1 MTARNNSRDRRRVVS
16 PAVGAGRPAG
26 IARGVLWF
34 ALAAATF
41 GSVIQTGRST
51 LADELWSNWRG
62 PGQNGVSGDDH
73 GPLRWSESTGIRWKT
88 PLRGAGIASPIVFG
102 DAVVTTTAEGPRQ
115 SELHVICYD
124 RYTGVE
130 RWDRRL
136 WGTAPTLFHATKSG
150 MASPT
155 PATDGKHLYAFF
167 GTGDLFCL
175 ELDGRLR
182 WQRSLAEEYGSF
194 ENRFGHTSSPL
205 LDGELI
211 ILQCDHY
218 GASYLV
224 AIDKQTGANRWKID
238 RPGVWH
244 SWSSPQIVAA
254 DGRRELLVCSSEAI
268 EAFDVPDGATRWKV
282 RGLQRECIP
291 TAVVG
296 LDRIFAVSGPKGKT
310 FSIRPGGVGDVTD
323 SHVDWVVARGG
334 PFVPSPILVGEQ
346 LYLID
351 DQGIASC
358 LNARNGQRVWQKRLL
373 GEYTVSPV
381 AAGDRIYF
389 INDAGETTVVKAFT
403 RQYEELA
410 RNSLGEPVYASP
422 ALAGG
427 RLYLRGAKH
436 LFCIE

>member
-1 MTARNNSRDRRRVVS
+1 MTAVANSPTTRNLRPLAGNAARSSRLASLVACVLTS
-16 PAVGAGRPAG
+16 LGACCWVGIEVR
-26 IARGVLWF
+26 
-34 ALAAATF
+34 
-41 GSVIQTGRST
+41 
-51 LADELWSNWRG
+51 ADEPWANWRG
-62 PGQNGVSGDDH
+62 PGQNGVSGDAQ

-88 PLRGAGIASPIVFG
+88 PLSGSGIASPIVFG
-102 DAVVTTTAEGPRQ
+102 DAVVTTTAEGARQ
-115 SELHVICYD
+115 NELHVVSFD
-124 RYTGVE
+124 RYTGAV

-194 ENRFGHTSSPL
+194 ENRFGHTSSPV
-205 LDGELI
+205 LDGELLI
-211 ILQCDHY
+211 VQCDHY
-218 GASYLV
+218 GASYLLAV
-224 AIDKQTGANRWKID
+224 DKRTGANRWKVD

-244 SWSSPQIVAA
+244 SWSSPQINST
-254 DGRRELLVCSSEAI
+254 DGHRELLVCSSEAI
-268 EAFDVPDGATRWKV
+268 EAFDVRDGLPRWKV

-296 LDRIFAVSGPKGKT
+296 LGRVFAVSGPKGKT
-310 FSIRPGGVGDVTD
+310 FSIRPGGLGDVTD
-323 SHVDWVVARGG
+323 THVDWVVARGG
-334 PFVPSPILVGEQ
+334 PFVPSPILVGDQ
-346 LYLID
+346 LYLVD
-351 DQGIASC
+351 DQGIATC
-358 LNARNGQRVWQKRLL
+358 LEARTGKRVWQKRLP

-389 INDAGETTVVKAFT
+389 INDAGDTTVVKAFT
-403 RQYEELA
+403 RQFEELA

-422 ALAGG
+422 ALTGG

-436 LFCIE
+436 LYCVE